1 MLCATVVQT
10 GEGWG
15 FISAFFWFI
24 CNRSQKRCRLIAFE
38 KRKSNFVCETNSPL
52 QAHQTY
58 LCVLWSIFVLCGIR
72 VMLSPEVERRNPL
85 FRFTFKICILNL
97 FRILY
102 FEFLQN
108 NKKKSKKFGRYR
120 NDMFQVGKILRF
132 FGEQNSRF
140 ELRAKI
146 SILIEKIFKS
156 PIYRR
161 VTFKLSIR
169 RHLKQSSRKKHDETQ
184 SDDGTRRR
192 YKRRDRNGVAWEKT
206 EWNLEAFHI
215 RIYFVLFYWRK
226 VCVLN

>member
-1 MLCATVVQT
+1 
-10 GEGWG
+10 
-15 FISAFFWFI
+15 
-24 CNRSQKRCRLIAFE
+24 
-38 KRKSNFVCETNSPL
+38 
-52 QAHQTY
+52 
-58 LCVLWSIFVLCGIR
+58 
-72 VMLSPEVERRNPL
+72 MLSPEVERRNPL

-169 RHLKQSSRKKHDETQ
+169 RHLKQSSLGRNMMKLNQMTEHVEDIKEEIEMVSPGRKLNEIWKHFT
-184 SDDGTRRR
+184 S
-192 YKRRDRNGVAWEKT
+192 ASSCSI
-206 EWNLEAFHI
+206 LLA
-215 RIYFVLFYWRK
+215 
-226 VCVLN
+226 